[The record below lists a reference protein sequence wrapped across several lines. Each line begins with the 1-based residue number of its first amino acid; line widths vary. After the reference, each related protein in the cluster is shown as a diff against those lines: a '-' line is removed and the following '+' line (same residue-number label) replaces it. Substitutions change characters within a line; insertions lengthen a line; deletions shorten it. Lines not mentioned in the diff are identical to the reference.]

1 VFEGQLFSF
10 ASSFFSSYC
19 KLVQEQLEKEIS
31 ILTTAA
37 TANNAQS
44 LACWDPSGI
53 IRILRTQRTAL
64 EDSLPFESLR
74 EQVLRQVTH
83 YIGGRFLN
91 ILLDTE
97 AKLCTCGNGMGIKM
111 LAVQLGEFMDESIPW
126 RSSQCKQNIMLARQA
141 ADVLL
146 VNKGSLAQEQVR
158 AGVCPLL
165 SLEQVA
171 ELLVA
176 YTPDEFDTEPVH
188 PGVIS
193 NIRDLIAQQHP
204 KTGPLFVPAS
214 QQKVEVTVD
223 LSTGQELETHFTA
236 ASACDFAAT
245 NIPSTVLRRPGF
257 AFLKAVCTDNTPWA

>member
-10 ASSFFSSYC
+10 ASSFFCSYC
-19 KLVQEQLEKEIS
+19 KLVQEKLEKEIS
-31 ILTTAA
+31 ALITAA
-37 TANNAQS
+37 AASNAQS
-44 LACWDPSGI
+44 LACWNPSEI
-53 IRILRTQRTAL
+53 IKVLRTQRTML
-64 EDSLPFESLR
+64 EDSLPFESLC
-74 EQVLRQVTH
+74 EQVLRQATY

-111 LAVQLGEFMDESIPW
+111 LAVQLDEFMDESIPW
-126 RSSQCKQNIMLARQA
+126 RSVQCKQNIMLARQA

-146 VNKGSLAQEQVR
+146 VNKGSLAQEPVR
-158 AGVCPLL
+158 ADVCPLL
-165 SLEQVA
+165 SLEQVT

-193 NIRDLIAQQHP
+193 NIRALIAQQHP
-204 KTGPLFVPAS
+204 KTGPLFVPVA
-214 QQKVEVTVD
+214 QQKVVVQVD
-223 LSTGQELETHFTA
+223 LSAGRELETHFTA

-245 NIPSTVLRRPGF
+245 DIPATVLRRPGF
-257 AFLKAVCTDNTPWA
+257 AFLKAVCTDDSPWA